1 MIVLTRLNSTRLAV
15 NADLIERIAQSP
27 DTVVVMANGAQYVV
41 RETMDEIIALTV
53 DYRARVLTAART
65 AAPRAAGAA
74 QAPDAP

>member
-1 MIVLTRLNSTRLAV
+1 MIVLTRLNSTRMAV

-41 RETMDEIIALTV
+41 RETLDEIIALTV

-65 AAPRAAGAA
+65 AAVQAAGAVP
-74 QAPDAP
+74 APGAR

>member
-41 RETMDEIIALTV
+41 RETLDEIIALTV

-65 AAPRAAGAA
+65 AAAQAAGAVP
-74 QAPDAP
+74 APGAR

>member
-41 RETMDEIIALTV
+41 RETLDEISALPV
-53 DYRARVLTAART
+53 DYRARGRTAART
-65 AAPRAAGAA
+65 AAAQAAGAA
-74 QAPDAP
+74 PAPGAP